1 MAPQALSLRV
11 RRSTCL
17 EASGREARRSSQ
29 RPAFGE
35 NVTQKEAHHPAKS
48 WSGERLPA
56 AGQRAGAQDT
66 WGREHATGSA
76 LPGGADVGTCIPGF
90 STRCY
95 FITRLTFIYFLVF
108 TKHNTLGPEQLAFS
122 SPEGTFTAAATEG
135 EVPEVRYANRCI
147 CPEPEGSQ
155 NHSSQRLNI
164 PQKVAGWKIT
174 FFFQCL
180 T

>member
-1 MAPQALSLRV
+1 MAPRALSLRI

-122 SPEGTFTAAATEG
+122 SPEGTQQLQRGRSPKSDMQIAAFFLSLRVLRTTAPRG
-135 EVPEVRYANRCI
+135 
-147 CPEPEGSQ
+147 
-155 NHSSQRLNI
+155 
-164 PQKVAGWKIT
+164 
-174 FFFQCL
+174 
-180 T
+180 

>member
-1 MAPQALSLRV
+1 MAPRALSLRV

-48 WSGERLPA
+48 WSGERLPV

-122 SPEGTFTAAATEG
+122 SPEGTQQLQRGRSPRSDMQIAAFFLSLRVLRTTAPRG
-135 EVPEVRYANRCI
+135 
-147 CPEPEGSQ
+147 
-155 NHSSQRLNI
+155 
-164 PQKVAGWKIT
+164 
-174 FFFQCL
+174 
-180 T
+180 

>member
-1 MAPQALSLRV
+1 MAPRALSLRV

-122 SPEGTFTAAATEG
+122 SPEGTQQLQRGRSPRSDMQIAAFVLTLRVLRTTARRG
-135 EVPEVRYANRCI
+135 
-147 CPEPEGSQ
+147 
-155 NHSSQRLNI
+155 
-164 PQKVAGWKIT
+164 
-174 FFFQCL
+174 
-180 T
+180 